1 MSEPKY
7 GTMNKK
13 VVFYDSDKRFAE
25 LKIRLQH
32 DGISQA
38 QFFRGIVT
46 GYLMQDGDVLS
57 YVDKLKA
64 SKNIGNRSKKSIKEE
79 RELINTGK
87 EQLDKLALGDEEI
100 ENIFDIL
107 EKSPSSAVNFS
118 TLFFLFSTRLGNE
131 ENEDIYKCDDV
142 LVFRYLHI

>member
-57 YVDKLKA
+57 YVDKLKT

-87 EQLDKLALGDEEI
+87 EQLDKLALGDDEI
-100 ENIFDIL
+100 DNIFDIL
-107 EKSPSSAVNFS
+107 EK
-118 TLFFLFSTRLGNE
+118 
-131 ENEDIYKCDDV
+131 ENPD
-142 LVFRYLHI
+142 L

>member
-1 MSEPKY
+1 MSGPKY

-64 SKNIGNRSKKSIKEE
+64 SKNIGNRTKKSIKEE

-87 EQLDKLALGDEEI
+87 EQINKLALGDEEI

-107 EKSPSSAVNFS
+107 EKQNPD
-118 TLFFLFSTRLGNE
+118 L
-131 ENEDIYKCDDV
+131 
-142 LVFRYLHI
+142 